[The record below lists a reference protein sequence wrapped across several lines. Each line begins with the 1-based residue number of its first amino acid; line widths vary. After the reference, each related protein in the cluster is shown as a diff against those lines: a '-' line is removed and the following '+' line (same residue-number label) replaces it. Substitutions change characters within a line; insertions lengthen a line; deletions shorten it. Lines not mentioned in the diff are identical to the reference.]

1 MPVGT
6 SPKPRTSMPCRWW
19 LQGTQTLGSDT
30 TSQHFRL
37 FQPWGSMNIW
47 DQSDTANYHGL
58 QVTARRNVANGL
70 TLLAAYTW
78 SKALGYGSDPFDRS
92 LTYGP
97 EGQGPRPGLCPF
109 VHLPAPVTRKEAFW
123 RESGGQGYAGRLEAF
138 RDHQIF

>member
-1 MPVGT
+1 ASRHQTQAQDINAVPLGAM
-6 SPKPRTSMPCRWW
+6 W
-19 LQGTQTLGSDT
+19 LQGTQTLGSDA

-37 FQPWGSMNIW
+37 FQPWGSINIW

-92 LTYGP
+92 LPSGP
-97 EGQGPRPGLCPF
+97 VGQDRSPGLGPSCNSQLPSSPASQLLAPKCE
-109 VHLPAPVTRKEAFW
+109 HLAAPVTR
-123 RESGGQGYAGRLEAF
+123 
-138 RDHQIF
+138 